1 MCLKDLL
8 LNDDFSYIARIRN
21 ALAEYHE
28 RLDAVAVTQ
37 KCIFIGSALDAVPF
51 LSNMVYL

>member
-8 LNDDFSYIARIRN
+8 LNNFGYIVRVRN
-21 ALAEYHE
+21 TLAEYNK

-37 KCIFIGSALDAVPF
+37 KCIFIGSALGAVPF
-51 LSNMVYL
+51 LSNMLFL